1 MSPVDREQAVEVFRR
16 RLLQL
21 IDRADDSRS
30 AFAAR
35 AGMDRST
42 LSQLLS
48 ADNRRLP
55 RAETVMG
62 IAVAAQVSVD
72 WLLGLSED
80 EHRGAELLDR
90 GMEIES
96 GAASPVDERLAR
108 WHREARGYKIRYV
121 PTTLPDLLKTEAV
134 IAHERPLP
142 GEGSPPAS
150 AEQTA
155 RQLRYS
161 RDPETE
167 MEVCCPQQTLEDL
180 AAGGG
185 LWRALDAS
193 TRAEQI
199 AHMAALVRE
208 LFPTFRWYLFDGL
221 HRFSVPVT
229 VFGTRRAVIYVGDQY
244 FVFNTGL
251 HIRTLAAHFDGLVK
265 GATVAPTDLE
275 RYLEDLHDRVR

>member
-1 MSPVDREQAVEVFRR
+1 MSHVDREQAVEVFRR
-16 RLLQL
+16 RLLEL
-21 IDRADDSRS
+21 IERADDSRS

-48 ADNRRLP
+48 PDNRRLP
-55 RAETVMG
+55 RVETVMG
-62 IAVAAQVSVD
+62 IAVASQVSVD

-90 GMEIES
+90 DTEIEA

-134 IAHERPLP
+134 IEYEHPPVAGAAL
-142 GEGSPPAS
+142 PAS

-155 RQLRYS
+155 RQLRYG
-161 RDPETE
+161 RDPDTE

-180 AAGGG
+180 AAGNGVWSR
-185 LWRALDAS
+185 LDRAA
-193 TRAEQI
+193 RAEQV
-199 AHMAALVRE
+199 AHMASLVEE
-208 LFPTFRWYLFDGL
+208 LFPTFRWYLYDGRR
-221 HRFSVPVT
+221 RFSAPVT
-229 VFGTRRAVIYVGDQY
+229 VFGTKRAVIYVGDQY
-244 FVFNTGL
+244 FVFNTAL
-251 HIRTLAAHFDGLVK
+251 HIRTLAAHFDSLVK
-265 GATVAPTDLE
+265 HATVAPTDLVA
-275 RYLEDLHDRVR
+275 YLEQLHDRVR